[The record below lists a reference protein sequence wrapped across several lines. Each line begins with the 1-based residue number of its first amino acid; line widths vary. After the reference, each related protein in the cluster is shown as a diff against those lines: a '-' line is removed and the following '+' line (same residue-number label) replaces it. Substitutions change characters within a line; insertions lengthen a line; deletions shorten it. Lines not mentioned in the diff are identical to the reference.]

1 MKKFLTSFLIF
12 FALTLGMLSIAHAQD
27 FRDIVENIG
36 DQTNLENYQE
46 NIHADAS
53 DKTGVKNITS
63 AIFFVIDLMKYLL
76 GSIAVL
82 MLITHSIELIAA
94 GKESEDKITKGK
106 NFLKYALFGLVLVF
120 VSEEAIKLAFF
131 GEEGEALRSEESA
144 AEFARAG
151 GTLIKGIYTFLEVFI
166 GSIAV
171 LMLILAGFQMLVNSA
186 NEEAV
191 GKARTRIWMSILGLV
206 IIGISELAIKDIIFK
221 DQGTEIDV
229 ERGRELLVQITN
241 FLASV
246 IGTIAV
252 GAFVYAGFLYVLNF
266 GNEEATGKAKKIMFG
281 AVIGIVLAAAAF
293 AIVATVVPVEGA
305 E

>member
-1 MKKFLTSFLIF
+1 MM
-12 FALTLGMLSIAHAQD
+12 GMLFLNAAMPLAEVAIAQD
-27 FRDIVENIG
+27 FRDILEDIG

-46 NIHADAS
+46 NVHADAS

-63 AIFFVIDLMKYLL
+63 AIFFVIDFLKYLL

-82 MLITHSIELIAA
+82 MLIIHSMELITA
-94 GKESEDKITKGK
+94 GKESEDQITKGK

-120 VSEEAIKLAFF
+120 VSEEAVKLAFF
-131 GEEGEALRSEESA
+131 GEEGEVLRSEESA

-151 GTLIKGIYTFLEVFI
+151 GNLIEGIYTFLEVFI

-171 LMLILAGFQMLVNSA
+171 LMLVMAGFEMLVNSA

-191 GKARTRIWMSILGLV
+191 GKARTRIWLAILGLV
-206 IIGISELAIKDIIFK
+206 IIGVAELVVKDIIFK
-221 DQGTEIDV
+221 DQGQEVDV
-229 ERGRELLVQITN
+229 ERGRQLIVQITN
-241 FLASV
+241 FLVSV

-266 GNEEATGKAKKIMFG
+266 GNEDSTGKAKKIMFG

-293 AIVATVVPVEGA
+293 AIVSTVVPVEGA
-305 E
+305 Q

>member
-1 MKKFLTSFLIF
+1 MMGL
-12 FALTLGMLSIAHAQD
+12 LSIANAQD
-27 FRDIVENIG
+27 FRNIVEDIG
-36 DQTNLENYQE
+36 DKTNLENYQD
-46 NIHADAS
+46 NVHADAS

-63 AIFFVIDLMKYLL
+63 AIFFVIDFLKYVL

-82 MLITHSIELIAA
+82 MLIIHSLGLITA
-94 GKESEDKITKGK
+94 GKDSEDQITKGK
-106 NFLKYALFGLVLVF
+106 SFLKYALFGLVLVF

-131 GEEGEALRSEESA
+131 GVEGEVLRSEESA
-144 AEFARAG
+144 AEFGRAG
-151 GTLIKGIYTFLEVFI
+151 GTLVKGIYTFLEVFI

-171 LMLILAGFQMLVNSA
+171 LMLILAGFEMLVNSA

-206 IIGISELAIKDIIFK
+206 VIGVSELVVKDIIFK

-229 ERGRELLVQITN
+229 ERGRELMVQITN

-266 GNEEATGKAKKIMFG
+266 GNEDATGKAKKIMFG

-293 AIVATVVPVEGA
+293 AIVSTVVQVEGA
-305 E
+305 Q